1 MKSCF
6 IFVILFAIVSCNNIT
21 DSFTQNPGSLPKKI
35 VFMGTSGSYYDI
47 YIVNED
53 GSNLT
58 NLTNT
63 ADSSEVYPSWSPDG
77 KKIYFLKQENSKFYL
92 YVMNSDGTGQTKVTT
107 EAIYNFSYA
116 ISPDGTKVAFT
127 GDDGDKEIY
136 VVNVD
141 GSGLVNLTNNNT
153 YIDINPS
160 WKPNGEWIA
169 FLSNQNGENYG
180 LYAIKHDGTNSQRIE
195 NYADVTNSY
204 TPQWSPQGNN
214 IAFVRYGN
222 YFLADNYEIFVKG
235 DSFLNISQNNK
246 DDTYPKWSP
255 NINEY
260 KIVFVSNRDGSDNS
274 NIYLWS
280 STNTIPQRLTDNPRE
295 DKQLSWSPDGTRL
308 VYVCMTDD
316 SLTKGQ
322 IFIMNADGSN
332 KTRIITNATLACAY
346 PQWQP

>member
-1 MKSCF
+1 
-6 IFVILFAIVSCNNIT
+6 
-21 DSFTQNPGSLPKKI
+21 
-35 VFMGTSGSYYDI
+35 
-47 YIVNED
+47 
-53 GSNLT
+53 
-58 NLTNT
+58 
-63 ADSSEVYPSWSPDG
+63 
-77 KKIYFLKQENSKFYL
+77 
-92 YVMNSDGTGQTKVTT
+92 MNSDGSGQTKVTN

-116 ISPDGTKVAFT
+116 ISPDGAKVAFT

-141 GSGLVNLTNNNT
+141 GSGLVNLTNNT
-153 YIDINPS
+153 HIDTNPS

-180 LYAIKHDGTNSQRIE
+180 LYAIKYDGTNPQRIE
-195 NYADVTNSY
+195 NYADITTSC

-280 STNTIPQRLTDNPRE
+280 STNTIPQRLTDNSRE
-295 DKQLSWSPDGTRL
+295 DKQPSWSPDGTRL

-316 SLTKGQ
+316 VPTKGQ
-322 IFIMNADGSN
+322 IFVMNADGNN
-332 KTRIITNATLACAY
+332 KTRLITNANLACAY